1 MKNTGQFLLTVGLIM
16 LVVGLV
22 LPYLV
27 GAAISP
33 QGYNILQLG
42 GLALAIV
49 GMVLRRSGRK
59 S

>member
-1 MKNTGQFLLTVGLIM
+1 M
-16 LVVGLV
+16 LVAGLL

-33 QGYNILQLG
+33 QGYNILQVG

-49 GMVLRRSGRK
+49 GLLLRRSGRK